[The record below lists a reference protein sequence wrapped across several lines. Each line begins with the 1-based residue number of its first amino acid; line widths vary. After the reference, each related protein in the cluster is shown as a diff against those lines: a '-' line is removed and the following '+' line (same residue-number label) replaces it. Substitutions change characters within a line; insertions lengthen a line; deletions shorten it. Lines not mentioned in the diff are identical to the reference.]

1 VTSSTVTAGASSDA
15 ASDVGR
21 VSGRG
26 GLAVTA
32 AKVYFILTGLVQQV
46 VLKGVLGLDGY
57 GALSSAL
64 SAASITYNPIVSASL
79 QGVSHAV
86 ATSSSAE
93 RDVALRTALRI
104 HSWIA
109 ALAGAAFWLLAP
121 TLGRA
126 AGALHVVTGLR
137 ILSVVLVLYGVY
149 APLVGALN
157 GTTRFGMQAALDAL
171 AATLRTLGLIFG
183 ALWLERAEIGEL
195 GGVEGAAIGFAASA
209 LVVLLVALTRVG
221 TGRSG
226 AGSVKARTYLRYL
239 VPILLSQVLLN
250 LLFQADQLLLRRF
263 AADAAVAA
271 GMEAR
276 AADPLVGAYRA
287 IQLFCFL
294 PYQLVLSVAIVL
306 FPLVARAHRD
316 GQKETVGRYVE
327 QAMRLALIVGGLVVS
342 VTASLAEP
350 LLRLVFGADTAEL
363 GAASMRIL
371 ALGLGSLALLG
382 VLTAV
387 LNALER
393 PRLGVIVTGLAF
405 VLVVSLCF
413 GRARGVAFGTE
424 LLRQTAIATSIAML
438 AATLVAAWLV
448 RQHAGRVLALLTLV
462 RVLIALAAAFAAAS
476 LWPAP
481 KGLLTL
487 VASGFA
493 VSVYIL
499 ALFVTREVRTAELA
513 RVGRMLG
520 RRR

>member
-1 VTSSTVTAGASSDA
+1 LILGA
-15 ASDVGR
+15 
-21 VSGRG
+21 
-26 GLAVTA
+26 
-32 AKVYFILTGLVQQV
+32 
-46 VLKGVLGLDGY
+46 
-57 GALSSAL
+57 
-64 SAASITYNPIVSASL
+64 
-79 QGVSHAV
+79 
-86 ATSSSAE
+86 
-93 RDVALRTALRI
+93 
-104 HSWIA
+104 W
-109 ALAGAAFWLLAP
+109 
-121 TLGRA
+121 
-126 AGALHVVTGLR
+126 
-137 ILSVVLVLYGVY
+137 
-149 APLVGALN
+149 
-157 GTTRFGMQAALDAL
+157 
-171 AATLRTLGLIFG
+171 
-183 ALWLERAEIGEL
+183 WLERAGIGGL
-195 GGVEGAAIGFAASA
+195 GGVEGATLGFAASA
-209 LVVLLVALTRVG
+209 LVVLLVALARVG

-226 AGSVKARTYLRYL
+226 TGGVKVSVYLRFL
-239 VPILLSQVLLN
+239 GPILLSQVLLN

-263 AADAAVAA
+263 AADAAMAA

-316 GQKETVGRYVE
+316 AQKETVGRYVE

-405 VLVVSLCF
+405 VLVVALCF
-413 GRARGVAFGTE
+413 GRARGVAFGAE
-424 LLRQTAIATSIAML
+424 LLRQTAIATSIAMV

-462 RVLIALAAAFAAAS
+462 RVMIALAAAFAAAS
-476 LWPAP
+476 LWPKP
-481 KGLLTL
+481 SGVLTL
-487 VASGFA
+487 IASGLPA
-493 VSVYIL
+493 SVYLL
-499 ALFVTREVRTAELA
+499 ALFVTREVRTAELS